1 MSGTKKCGFLLSA
14 PPFRATSERAEADL
28 RSTRLFPA
36 LDLYADADSRLR
48 ASAVGR
54 PSDCAHP
61 DVSPAGALGRGV
73 YSIQEKQAVS
83 ILSGLHHRSD
93 LSVETLVR
101 YYKLR
106 WGFETNMRDTKEELG
121 FDQYQVHSQRSIE
134 RSVLLSFVAASL
146 TQ

>member
-1 MSGTKKCGFLLSA
+1 MSKRTRKSFILAKTETEYGTDSTPDGSNLVY
-14 PPFRATSERAEADL
+14 TTDL
-28 RSTRLFPA
+28 T
-36 LDLYADADSRLR
+36 
-48 ASAVGR
+48 
-54 PSDCAHP
+54 
-61 DVSPAGALGRGV
+61 
-73 YSIQEKQAVS
+73 
-83 ILSGLHHRSD
+83 

-146 TQ
+146 TQLVAWPAFEHAHTKTFPSLEQGLAQMGIHCILRNPVLWAGSEFSGFAL

>member
-1 MSGTKKCGFLLSA
+1 M
-14 PPFRATSERAEADL
+14 
-28 RSTRLFPA
+28 
-36 LDLYADADSRLR
+36 
-48 ASAVGR
+48 
-54 PSDCAHP
+54 
-61 DVSPAGALGRGV
+61 
-73 YSIQEKQAVS
+73 
-83 ILSGLHHRSD
+83 
-93 LSVETLVR
+93 ETLVR